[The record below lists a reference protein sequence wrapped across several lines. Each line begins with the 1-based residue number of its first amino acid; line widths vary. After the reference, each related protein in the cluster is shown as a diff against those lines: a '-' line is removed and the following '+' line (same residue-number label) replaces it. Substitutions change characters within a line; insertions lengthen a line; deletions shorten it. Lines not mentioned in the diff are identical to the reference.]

1 MSGINILNATQIME
15 SPLWTVLL
23 IAFGILCLAV
33 SFALFFV
40 SCLTIGNKSIIIAI
54 ILFIV
59 GLISLFVGV
68 DHSYTI
74 PTGKYKYEV
83 TIDENVSFTELN
95 SKYNIIEQRGSIY
108 VLEDK

>member
-1 MSGINILNATQIME
+1 MSGINVLNTTQIMG
-15 SPLWTVLL
+15 SPSWAALL
-23 IAFGILCLAV
+23 IVFGILCLCIFIV
-33 SFALFFV
+33 LS
-40 SCLTIGNKSIIIAI
+40 LTSLKINKLMPAI
-54 ILFIV
+54 IGCILLVIS
-59 GLISLFVGV
+59 LISFRIGIQYLGTV
-68 DHSYTI
+68 